1 MTNEQ
6 IIAEIAI
13 SLYGEEAVE
22 RMLEELGEIPLH
34 TATVWQSRGFLIKKG
49 EKGLET
55 RLWKRRK
62 RKDSDKKSD
71 SDEEQEVPTN
81 RNFYLCKSFLF
92 NAGQVMKMNSQ

>member
-6 IIAEIAI
+6 IIADIAI

-22 RMLEELGEIPLH
+22 KMIEELGEIPLH

-62 RKDSDKKSD
+62 RKDNDKESD
-71 SDEEQEVPTN
+71 SSDVQEVPTN
-81 RNFYLCKSFLF
+81 RDFYLCKSFLF
-92 NAGQVMKMNSQ
+92 NASQVVRMNG